1 MRVLALATE
10 DDMVLT
16 FLRAEVDSPRFAGPL
31 LLALGEQGL
40 DRALVD
46 RADRTDPRKMGP
58 AGDCLPRIV
67 ATAGTRL
74 SSPACRMTFPGHG
87 WRSPPRSSPMS
98 ATSIGTTGSRSRA
111 GPGDPGTRSRA
122 CAPTGTQRA
131 ATTAGSLWPPPA
143 VPSPGARDSRT
154 AARAGSG
161 AAGRPRQIDRPPP
174 RSSTSARRAT
184 RAARHVAANRGVG
197 AVRVLR
203 EIP

>member
-1 MRVLALATE
+1 MRVLAPATE

-16 FLRAEVDSPRFAGPL
+16 SCGPRLIRLASPVRCYLRSESRASIVRSSIGRIGP
-31 LLALGEQGL
+31 
-40 DRALVD
+40 
-46 RADRTDPRKMGP
+46 TPRKMRP
-58 AGDCLPRIV
+58 AG
-67 ATAGTRL
+67 
-74 SSPACRMTFPGHG
+74 
-87 WRSPPRSSPMS
+87 SPPRSSPMS
-98 ATSIGTTGSRSRA
+98 ATSIGTTDSRSRA

>member
-1 MRVLALATE
+1 MRVLAPATE

-31 LLALGEQGL
+31 LLALGEQASIVRSSIG
-40 DRALVD
+40 RIGP
-46 RADRTDPRKMGP
+46 TPRKMRP

-74 SSPACRMTFPGHG
+74 SSPACRMTFTGHG

-131 ATTAGSLWPPPA
+131 ATTAGSLSA
-143 VPSPGARDSRT
+143 
-154 AARAGSG
+154 AARGSLPPELVVL
-161 AAGRPRQIDRPPP
+161 GRPPGQDLVLLEG
-174 RSSTSARRAT
+174 
-184 RAARHVAANRGVG
+184 HVRLTGLLLDPQHLPG
-197 AVRVLR
+197 ELRVLLGTSPR
-203 EIP
+203 IAEWGLYGS